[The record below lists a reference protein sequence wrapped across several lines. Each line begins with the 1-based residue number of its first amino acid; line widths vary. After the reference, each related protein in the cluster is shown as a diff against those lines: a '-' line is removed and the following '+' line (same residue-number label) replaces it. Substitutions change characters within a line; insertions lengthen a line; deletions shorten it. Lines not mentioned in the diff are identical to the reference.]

1 MKGYF
6 ILIVDLFHLMDGTT
20 IILLSFCYIVDCIAN
35 VYLQIWIIPVVELDM
50 ISIYI
55 IYVFIDF

>member
-35 VYLQIWIIPVVELDM
+35 VYLQI
-50 ISIYI
+50 
-55 IYVFIDF
+55 